1 MGNTNDRLKPQSLTL
16 QEFVPP
22 TRQKRSPALTKM
34 LMRTVRKI
42 EEENYFAT
50 KDASFAPKY
59 VYFDGSIDDAFSQQE
74 KPEFDKTQPLYS
86 LREASL
92 QTEQTSNL
100 KTDHND
106 SNAKVPRMTPING
119 RGQQRSTTKENKA
132 IPSTRSKNSARMDT
146 GGQQGYINAPKG
158 IDTKSNKFFLSQNKI
173 NLTKNSKKPQ
183 TKSGQFPLRDR
194 NSNSLVGVGQQ
205 SKNNSNNIQ
214 SLLSPSNI
222 PEDDND
228 STTNVGRVLDKLPP
242 KKRLLINCELE
253 KKLFSLPQKL
263 QFEIFSFLIDEYVN
277 LTLISP
283 IWYFKV
289 NEIYESHLLAL
300 DNTFIKTY
308 MDVLAFKRS
317 YFSIAPYRFSNKL
330 GFRMDRNIVAEVQA
344 PLIGLIY

>member
-1 MGNTNDRLKPQSLTL
+1 MGNTNDRAQPSSLTL

-22 TRQKRSPALTKM
+22 TRQKKSPALTKM

-59 VYFDGSIDDAFSQQE
+59 IYFDGSLDDAFSQQE

-86 LREASL
+86 LREATM
-92 QTEQTSNL
+92 QTEQTANL
-100 KTDHND
+100 KTELTEV
-106 SNAKVPRMTPING
+106 NAKVPRRTPINE
-119 RGQQRSTTKENKA
+119 RGQPKSMTKENKA
-132 IPSTRSKNSARMDT
+132 MNSTRSKGSARMDT
-146 GGQQGYINAPKG
+146 GGQHGYINAPKG
-158 IDTKSNKFFLSQNKI
+158 IDTKNNKFFLSQNKI
-173 NLTKNSKKPQ
+173 NLTKNTKKPQ

-194 NSNSLVGVGQQ
+194 NSNSLAGVSQQ
-205 SKNNSNNIQ
+205 TKNNSNNIQ

-222 PEDDND
+222 PEDDNE
-228 STTNVGRVLDKLPP
+228 TGGVMEKLPP

-277 LTLISP
+277 MILISP
-283 IWYFKV
+283 VWYYKV
-289 NEIYESHLLAL
+289 NEIYESHLLTL

-317 YFSIAPYRFSNKL
+317 YFSIAPYRFSNKV
-330 GFRMDRNIVAEVQA
+330 GFRMDRNIVAEVQ
-344 PLIGLIY
+344 PLLTGILLQ